1 MAALKAGLAAE
12 KAIDAALARPSAARN
27 ARAIRLQSRAGEM
40 ARMWSA
46 ADSEHERER
55 IAARAALTAQ
65 ERRKLPATPTTTHKI
80 SPKRKARK

>member
-12 KAIDAALARPSAARN
+12 KAMDAAALRPSAVRN
-27 ARAIRLQSRAGEM
+27 ARALRLQSRAGEM

-65 ERRKLPATPTTTHKI
+65 ERRKLLAPPTPHHKI
-80 SPKRKARK
+80 SPKGKARK